1 MKWLANGN
9 VNKCSFD
16 VVCLVIIIP
25 ENCSPNV
32 QNNGL
37 GTEHDFRLCETLLHS
52 GNLID
57 ILELSIVIIER
68 SFLQDCFF
76 LLLKLDI
83 LCLYFNKRCH
93 NNSFNYK
100 KYMLDLRTRK
110 THNEFDI
117 PSLPPFSKMSHLN
130 NRHVTMSL
138 HYATLF
144 QCRPNSNRGEI
155 PRNRQTRNWSST
167 T

>member
-9 VNKCSFD
+9 VNKSSFD
-16 VVCLVIIIP
+16 AVCLVIIIP

-57 ILELSIVIIER
+57 RLELFIVIIER

-83 LCLYFNKRCH
+83 LCLYFNKRCRYIH

-110 THNEFDI
+110 THNKFDI
-117 PSLPPFSKMSHLN
+117 PSLPPFSKMSH
-130 NRHVTMSL
+130 
-138 HYATLF
+138 
-144 QCRPNSNRGEI
+144 
-155 PRNRQTRNWSST
+155 
-167 T
+167 